1 MLPLLLPLLPPL
13 LLDHAERVLL
23 VLAQVG
29 VLRHDPLDQDGQHER
44 PLVLQPTQ
52 LVEGRV
58 ADLRRK
64 SIAHGNNSPYDL
76 KTLPECPAECIKFT
90 WLRSFHFQALTDLD
104 EIFQC
109 FDVLG
114 LLLWVVALLGF
125 VRQRFL
131 RDHLPHVRVRDGR
144 HEVIFDVVLG

>member
-64 SIAHGNNSPYDL
+64 SIAL
-76 KTLPECPAECIKFT
+76 FAEAGKKFNDSI
-90 WLRSFHFQALTDLD
+90 LIA
-104 EIFQC
+104 
-109 FDVLG
+109 FD
-114 LLLWVVALLGF
+114 A
-125 VRQRFL
+125 
-131 RDHLPHVRVRDGR
+131 
-144 HEVIFDVVLG
+144 